1 MFGAPRPPALDGLA
15 LPPDPMPARLGTCPL
30 KAWRY
35 IGVFGPE
42 LMICVAAVR
51 IGRARQSFW
60 AAWDRRADRLHETTW
75 LSAGA
80 VRLGPGRAQVS
91 DGPAQLSLSFA
102 ATAGV

>member
-1 MFGAPRPPALDGLA
+1 
-15 LPPDPMPARLGTCPL
+15 MPARLGTRPL

-60 AAWDRRADRLHETTW
+60 AVWDRDARRLHETHM
-75 LSAGA
+75 AQ
-80 VRLGPGRAQVS
+80 RRRAC
-91 DGPAQLSLSFA
+91 G
-102 ATAGV
+102 